1 MVMNDASV
9 SQVDQSEKSPG
20 ARQKRPRGKS
30 KSVREYILGAF
41 SKGDWLPPETEIATR
56 LGVSRYAVAQALNEL
71 HVQGL
76 VVREP
81 GRGTLLVGE
90 PELVIPSP
98 VSVAKTVVFICSE
111 LSSYLAL
118 GLISSLQRDLGD
130 HDCRIALRS
139 SDHRANMEIARIKEL
154 RSGGF
159 AGAIIIPDSPDLIHS
174 EILSL
179 HQSGFPIVLMDR
191 PIEGLPVPSVAT
203 DHFAGAV
210 EVVSHLISLGH
221 RRIAHITYGG
231 QWHESHAV
239 TLRHKG
245 YLHALQQAGIEPDDS
260 LVSYLD
266 LPPGD
271 SSPDTQH
278 SELSAYIAMHKLL
291 ASPARPTAVFAVSDY
306 LCKGIALA
314 ATNHGLKIPEQISIA
329 GFDHDVAVWPDHL
342 VLTTYAH
349 PIRELAQAAAAMM
362 SAALNGTPIP
372 AVPVVIPGRLIP
384 GNSTCPP
391 PSPMR

>member
-1 MVMNDASV
+1 L
-9 SQVDQSEKSPG
+9 ET
-20 ARQKRPRGKS
+20 
-30 KSVREYILGAF
+30 F

-71 HVQGL
+71 HFQGV

-81 GRGTLLVGE
+81 GRGTLLGGVSE
-90 PELVIPSP
+90 VAVQAP
-98 VSVAKTVVFICSE
+98 VSVSKTVVFICSE

-130 HDCRIALRS
+130 RDCRIALRS

-159 AGAIIIPDSPDLIHS
+159 AGAILIPDSPDLIHS

-179 HQSGFPIVLMDR
+179 HQSGFPIILMDR
-191 PIEGLPVPSVAT
+191 PIEGLRVPSVAT

-210 EVVSHLISLGH
+210 EMVSHLISLGH

-231 QWHESHAV
+231 QWHESHAIA
-239 TLRHKG
+239 LRHKG

-260 LVSYLD
+260 LISYLD
-266 LPPGD
+266 VPPGD
-271 SSPDTQH
+271 TSPDTQR

-291 ASPARPTAVFAVSDY
+291 ASAARPTAVFSVNDY
-306 LCKGIALA
+306 LCKGVALA
-314 ATNHGLKIPEQISIA
+314 VTNHGLKIPEQISIA

-362 SAALNGTPIP
+362 AAALNGTPIP
-372 AVPVVIPGRLIP
+372 AEPVVIPGRLMP